1 MRRSTKLHVEREA
14 GFACMQTN
22 HIHASGR
29 VITALAY
36 MRMATRKRGCLRLLG
51 AFMDL
56 DGRWHR

>member
-1 MRRSTKLHVEREA
+1 
-14 GFACMQTN
+14 MQTN

-36 MRMATRKRGCLRLLG
+36 MRMATRKRGCLHLLG

-56 DGRWHR
+56 DGRLRR